1 MAITGTFLGGTV
13 AVSSPGVVPMGASV
27 QMTDSELGQVGPR
40 SVPATD
46 PATIAQVN
54 ATLQSMMPQLSLA
67 AGFPITMPTLVTP
80 SE

>member
-1 MAITGTFLGGTV
+1 MAITGIFLGGTV
-13 AVSSPGVVPMGASV
+13 SVDSSGVMTMGASV
-27 QMTDSELGQVGPR
+27 QMIDSELGQVGQR

-54 ATLQSMMPQLSLA
+54 ATLQSSMAQLSLD
-67 AGFPITMPTLVTP
+67 AGFPVTMPTLVTP

>member
-1 MAITGTFLGGTV
+1 MAIVGIFLGGTV
-13 AVSSPGVVPMGASV
+13 AVDSSGVMTMGASV
-27 QMTDSELGQVGPR
+27 QMIDSELGQVGQR

-54 ATLQSMMPQLSLA
+54 ATLQSMMPQLSID
-67 AGFPITMPTLVTP
+67 AGFPVTMPTLVTP

>member
-1 MAITGTFLGGTV
+1 MAIVGIFLGGTV
-13 AVSSPGVVPMGASV
+13 AVSSTGVLTVNASV
-27 QMTDSELGQVGPR
+27 QMIDSELGQVGQR

-54 ATLQSMMPQLSLA
+54 ATLQSMMSQLSID
-67 AGFPITMPTLVTP
+67 AGFPVTMPVLVAP